1 MNFFS
6 PATKL
11 IMICDWLA
19 MMDCGTIEL
28 RINKQVTVSQLQN
41 DNSVLFSIVIIPSY
55 STTMKLVYFS
65 SWTVTLAHGQLL

>member
-1 MNFFS
+1 
-6 PATKL
+6 
-11 IMICDWLA
+11 MICDWLA

-41 DNSVLFSIVIIPSY
+41 DNSVLFNIVIIPSY